1 MCGGM
6 SPSSHETRS
15 VLFFDGFLWIQ
26 FGSVFVRVVPRSRAL
41 LLSRLSPLPAAA
53 SRFLRTLAAAGSV
66 LPAVL
71 VPSPSPAA
79 RRFATQPANPSPNR
93 SSRSPTEIRTPLDD
107 GCDFEH
113 WQIQMVAPPGDKANP
128 DVPRDEII
136 DGYIKSSRPSLRSS
150 ELGSED
156 EARMKIYSVS
166 TRHYF
171 AFGALVSEEIA
182 KKLNELPNVR
192 WILPDSYRDVK
203 NKVYGGE
210 PFIDGKV
217 VPYDPKYH
225 EEWVRNNDIM
235 NRHGLCNCYKWRRHF
250 ERRRE
255 NTQGETASSA
265 KLPVSPHT

>member
-1 MCGGM
+1 MA
-6 SPSSHETRS
+6 SATR
-15 VLFFDGFLWIQ
+15 
-26 FGSVFVRVVPRSRAL
+26 A

-53 SRFLRTLAAAGSV
+53 SRFLFLLAAAGSV

-71 VPSPSPAA
+71 VPSPALAPGAA
-79 RRFATQPANPSPNR
+79 TRRFAMQPANPSPNR
-93 SSRSPTEIRTPLDD
+93 SICSPAEIRTPLDD

-128 DVPRDEII
+128 DVPHDEII
-136 DGYIKSSRPSLRSS
+136 AGYIKTLAQVI
-150 ELGSED
+150 GSED

-171 AFGALVSEEIA
+171 AFGALVSEEITQ
-182 KKLNELPNVR
+182 KLNELPNVR
-192 WILPDSYRDVK
+192 WILPDSYPDVK
-203 NKVYGGE
+203 KRRSGCMSFCISGE

-235 NRHGLCNCYKWRRHF
+235 NRHGSWAAREALPI
-250 ERRRE
+250 E
-255 NTQGETASSA
+255 NTPRRASSYA
-265 KLPVSPHT
+265 GSYAYIVYTYWSPQT

>member
-1 MCGGM
+1 MA
-6 SPSSHETRS
+6 SAT
-15 VLFFDGFLWIQ
+15 
-26 FGSVFVRVVPRSRAL
+26 RAL
-41 LLSRLSPLPAAA
+41 LLSRLSPLPAAT
-53 SRFLRTLAAAGSV
+53 SRFLRPLAAAGSL

-71 VPSPSPAA
+71 VPSPAPAPGAAA
-79 RRFATQPANPSPNR
+79 RRFATLPANPSPNR

-136 DGYIKSSRPSLRSS
+136 DGYIKTLAQVV
-150 ELGSED
+150 GSED

-192 WILPDSYRDVK
+192 WILPDSYPDVE

-225 EEWVRNNDIM
+225 EDWVRNNDIM
-235 NRHGLCNCYKWRRHF
+235 NRHEGCNCHKWRRHF

-255 NTQGETASSA
+255 NTQAY
-265 KLPVSPHT
+265 